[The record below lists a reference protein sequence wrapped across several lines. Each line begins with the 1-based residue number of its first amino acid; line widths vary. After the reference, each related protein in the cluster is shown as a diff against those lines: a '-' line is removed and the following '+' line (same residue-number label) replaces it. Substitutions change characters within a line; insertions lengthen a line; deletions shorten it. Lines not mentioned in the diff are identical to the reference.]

1 MKLFKL
7 IRWKLVLL
15 IYVMVAYSIILT
27 SSGGYDAKAY
37 ENETSGEKFEQ
48 YSRSD
53 SSPGRGL
60 DSEGT
65 PYDIFEKYFADIENG
80 KHESSAGKSIIKTG
94 YGRTDF
100 NDASVI
106 RNDYS
111 PAGDFIITAY
121 TLREEECG
129 KAQDHPLY
137 GQPAISGS
145 KYANF
150 ETVHVKAN
158 YTIAAD
164 WDVLMPGTAIM
175 IEGLPYIYVVEDKG
189 GAIKGNRLDIYMTD
203 LDDALEWG
211 VQERK
216 VWIIGEWR

>member
-1 MKLFKL
+1 MKLHRF

-15 IYVMVAYSIILT
+15 IYVIVTYSIILT
-27 SSGGYDAKAY
+27 NSGGYDVKAY
-37 ENETSGEKFEQ
+37 ENESGEKFEQ

-53 SSPGRGL
+53 SSPGRGA

-65 PYDIFEKYFADIENG
+65 PYDLFEKHIEDIENR
-80 KHESSAGKSIIKTG
+80 KHESSAGKSIVKTG
-94 YGRTDF
+94 YGRTDP
-100 NDASVI
+100 DAESVI
-106 RNDYS
+106 RSDYS

-121 TLREEECG
+121 TLRQEECG
-129 KAQDHPLY
+129 KAPDHPLY

-158 YTIAAD
+158 YTVAAD

-189 GAIKGNRLDIYMTD
+189 GAIKGNKLDIYMTD

-216 VWIIGEWR
+216 IWILGESEV